1 MVSIRKSRLKDKDEI
16 WKNIQEVISLGEINS
31 FGPDTSKENILPY
44 WCGKNKHT
52 YVAIINE
59 KIIGT
64 FLIKSIQPELGSHIG
79 NVSYMIDKSRLVSE
93 IGQIV
98 GEFSVKE
105 AKRLGYEALQ
115 LNIVLKNNEK
125 VINIW
130 KKIGFKVIGKIPQA
144 FNYKEIKLV
153 DAYIMYKKL

>member
-1 MVSIRKSRLKDKDEI
+1 MVSIRRSRLKDKDEI
-16 WKNIQEVISLGEINS
+16 WKIIQEVIATGHTNS
-31 FGPDTSKENILPY
+31 FSPNTSKENILPY
-44 WCGKNKHT
+44 WFGKNKHT
-52 YVAIINE
+52 YVITSNE

-64 FLIKSIQPELGSHIG
+64 FLIKSNQPELGSHIA
-79 NVSYMIDKSRLVSE
+79 NVSYMIDKSKFINE

-98 GEFSVKE
+98 GEFSIEE
-105 AKRLGYEALQ
+105 AKSLGYEAIQ
-115 LNIVLKNNEK
+115 LNLVLKNNEK

-144 FNYKEIKLV
+144 FNYREIKLV